1 MLVMRK
7 AFFMVID
14 ALIVNLAAIIAFGLR
29 FEGIIPAEY
38 WTMYVKSSLLLTGI
52 YLLSF
57 HFFGIYKRIWKY
69 ASTNELLLIFKA
81 TAFSTLIMGF
91 IFYFVMVFRYP
102 RSVMVMLWILTFLG
116 VGASRFIFKYL
127 NEEET
132 FLGIKNGQEKESS
145 NGGKRLLII
154 GAGEA
159 GAALLKDIRHHQEYV
174 PVGFIDDNPAKQKLS
189 ISGCSVLG
197 DRYQIPKIVDE
208 YQVEEAIIAIPTLKA
223 KEVKEFV
230 ELCRSSKCRVRIL
243 PSLNQL
249 ISGEVTVSQVR
260 DVEVEDLLGRDPV
273 EVDLEEMSSY
283 LKGQVILVTGA
294 GGSIGSELCRQIM
307 RFSPKRLLLLDNN
320 ENNLYEIEI
329 ELKNQYN
336 EKLIYPIVASIQD
349 SIRIDE
355 VFANFRPAIVFHAA
369 AHKHVPLME
378 LNPQEAVKN
387 NIFGTK
393 IVAEAADNYNCKRF
407 VLISTDKAVNPTSV
421 MGATKRI
428 AEMIIQDL
436 NRRSKTKY
444 AAVRFGNVLGSNGSV
459 IPLFKKQISQGGPVT
474 VTHPEMVRFFMT
486 IPEAVQ
492 LVIQAGAMGEGGEIF
507 VLDMGEPVKIVDL
520 ASELIRLSGL
530 EPGEDIEIKFIGI
543 RPGEKLY
550 EEVLTAEEGTKAT
563 KHRRIFVAKS
573 NKIDSIKLGNT
584 IQMLASLVNEAKSDI
599 LIKQI
604 ENLVSTYRPNRTNLV
619 HLFNEGEAVNDW
631 LIKRQ

>member
-1 MLVMRK
+1 
-7 AFFMVID
+7 
-14 ALIVNLAAIIAFGLR
+14 
-29 FEGIIPAEY
+29 
-38 WTMYVKSSLLLTGI
+38 
-52 YLLSF
+52 
-57 HFFGIYKRIWKY
+57 
-69 ASTNELLLIFKA
+69 
-81 TAFSTLIMGF
+81 
-91 IFYFVMVFRYP
+91 
-102 RSVMVMLWILTFLG
+102 
-116 VGASRFIFKYL
+116 
-127 NEEET
+127 
-132 FLGIKNGQEKESS
+132 
-145 NGGKRLLII
+145 
-154 GAGEA
+154 
-159 GAALLKDIRHHQEYV
+159 
-174 PVGFIDDNPAKQKLS
+174 
-189 ISGCSVLG
+189 
-197 DRYQIPKIVDE
+197 
-208 YQVEEAIIAIPTLKA
+208 
-223 KEVKEFV
+223 
-230 ELCRSSKCRVRIL
+230 
-243 PSLNQL
+243 
-249 ISGEVTVSQVR
+249 VR
-260 DVEVEDLLGRDPV
+260 DIEVEDLLGRDPV

-283 LKGQVILVTGA
+283 LNGQVILVTGA

-336 EKLIYPIVASIQD
+336 EKLIYPIVANVQD
-349 SIRIDE
+349 RIRIDE

-459 IPLFKKQISQGGPVT
+459 IPLFKKQIAQGGPVT

-550 EEVLTAEEGTKAT
+550 EEVLTAEEGTSAT

-584 IQMLASLVNEAKSDI
+584 IQMLSSLVNEAKSDI

>member
-1 MLVMRK
+1 
-7 AFFMVID
+7 
-14 ALIVNLAAIIAFGLR
+14 
-29 FEGIIPAEY
+29 
-38 WTMYVKSSLLLTGI
+38 
-52 YLLSF
+52 
-57 HFFGIYKRIWKY
+57 
-69 ASTNELLLIFKA
+69 
-81 TAFSTLIMGF
+81 
-91 IFYFVMVFRYP
+91 
-102 RSVMVMLWILTFLG
+102 
-116 VGASRFIFKYL
+116 
-127 NEEET
+127 
-132 FLGIKNGQEKESS
+132 
-145 NGGKRLLII
+145 
-154 GAGEA
+154 
-159 GAALLKDIRHHQEYV
+159 
-174 PVGFIDDNPAKQKLS
+174 
-189 ISGCSVLG
+189 
-197 DRYQIPKIVDE
+197 
-208 YQVEEAIIAIPTLKA
+208 
-223 KEVKEFV
+223 
-230 ELCRSSKCRVRIL
+230 
-243 PSLNQL
+243 
-249 ISGEVTVSQVR
+249 VR
-260 DVEVEDLLGRDPV
+260 DIEVEDLLGRDPV

-283 LKGQVILVTGA
+283 LNGQVILVTGA

-336 EKLIYPIVASIQD
+336 EKLIYPIVASVQD
-349 SIRIDE
+349 SVRINE

-459 IPLFKKQISQGGPVT
+459 IPLFKKQIAQGGPVT

-492 LVIQAGAMGEGGEIF
+492 LVIQAGAMGGGGEIF

-520 ASELIRLSGL
+520 ARELIKLSGL

-550 EEVLTAEEGTKAT
+550 EEVLTAEEGTSAT

-573 NKIDSIKLGNT
+573 ESVD
-584 IQMLASLVNEAKSDI
+584 EAR
-599 LIKQI
+599 L
-604 ENLVSTYRPNRTNLV
+604 ENALLLLSKLVSERSGSKVIKCMESIINTYKPNRINIIN
-619 HLFNEGEAVNDW
+619 LFNEQEAAN
-631 LIKRQ
+631 